1 MSRVIDGLIA
11 YRVLKLL
18 VTPFNRTK
26 AFELGIIDDKGKVLK
41 KSRDIK
47 DPQERNAYT
56 LLIRFVFN
64 LKRLLSKVGI
74 RGPLGSSAAAALAFF
89 KEEAGEQLSE
99 TAALDIEREIYKY
112 ITSEGF
118 EFDLSENYG
127 EPLTEGTYKVKHDIY
142 NSEGDIVINI
152 DEEVYFKE
160 TTDIIMGYDV
170 FKHNDIY
177 LTTEDLY
184 VWYCKTKNKTTH
196 ISKTW

>member
-1 MSRVIDGLIA
+1 MSRVIDALVA
-11 YRVLKLL
+11 YRVLKIL
-18 VTPFNRTK
+18 VTPFNKTK
-26 AFELGIIDDKGKVLK
+26 AFALGIIDEKGKVLI
-41 KSRDIK
+41 KSK
-47 DPQERNAYT
+47 QFRNSFPANQRAEARKSYT

-64 LKRLLSKVGI
+64 LKRLLGKVGV
-74 RGPLGSSAAAALAFF
+74 RGPLGSAAAAAFAFF
-89 KEEAGEQLSE
+89 KEQSGEQLSE
-99 TAALDIEREIYKY
+99 TASQDIEREIYKY

-170 FKHNDIY
+170 FKHKDVY

-184 VWYCKTKNKTTH
+184 VN
-196 ISKTW
+196 

>member
-1 MSRVIDGLIA
+1 MSRVIDALVA
-11 YRVLKLL
+11 YRVLKIL
-18 VTPFNRTK
+18 VTPFNKTK
-26 AFELGIIDDKGKVLK
+26 AFELGIIDEKGNVLI
-41 KSRDIK
+41 KSRQFNDK
-47 DPQERNAYT
+47 FGLRAAGEARKSYT

-64 LKRLLSKVGI
+64 LKRLLGKVGV
-74 RGPLGSSAAAALAFF
+74 RGPLGSAAAAAFAFF
-89 KEEAGEQLSE
+89 KEQSGEQLSK
-99 TAALDIEREIYKY
+99 TGAQDIEREIYKY

-170 FKHNDIY
+170 FKHKDIY

-184 VWYCKTKNKTTH
+184 V
-196 ISKTW
+196 

>member
-1 MSRVIDGLIA
+1 MSRVVDALVA

-18 VTPFNRTK
+18 VTPFNKTE
-26 AFELGIIDDKGKVLK
+26 AFRLGIIDAKGKVLI
-41 KSRDIK
+41 KSREITRVSDNIDSSTRMK
-47 DPQERNAYT
+47 MRSAYT

-64 LKRLLSKVGI
+64 LKRLLAKVGV
-74 RGPLGSSAAAALAFF
+74 RGPLGSAAAAAIAFF
-89 KEEAGEQLSE
+89 KEQSGEQLSE
-99 TAALDIEREIYKY
+99 NAALDIEREIYKY

-142 NSEGDIVINI
+142 NSEGKVVKNI

-170 FKHNDIY
+170 FKHKDIY

-184 VWYCKTKNKTTH
+184 V
-196 ISKTW
+196 

>member
-1 MSRVIDGLIA
+1 MSRVIDALIA

-26 AFELGIIDDKGKVLK
+26 AFEFGIIDDKGKVLK

-64 LKRLLSKVGI
+64 LKRLLAKVGV
-74 RGPLGSSAAAALAFF
+74 RGPLGSAAAAAIAFF
-89 KEEAGEQLSE
+89 KEESGDQLSD
-99 TAALDIEREIYKY
+99 TAGLDIERGVYRYLKK
-112 ITSEGF
+112 EGF
-118 EFDLSENYG
+118 EFELSENYG

-142 NSEGDIVINI
+142 NSEGEVVINI

-170 FKHNDIY
+170 FKHKDIY

-184 VWYCKTKNKTTH
+184 V
-196 ISKTW
+196 